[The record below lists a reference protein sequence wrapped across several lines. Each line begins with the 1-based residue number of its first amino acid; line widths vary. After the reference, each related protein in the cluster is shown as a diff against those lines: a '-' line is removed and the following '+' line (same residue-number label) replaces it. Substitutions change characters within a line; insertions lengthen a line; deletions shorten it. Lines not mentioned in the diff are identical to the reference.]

1 MTEPK
6 SALPLSV
13 VINTKNAATTL
24 EAALRSVKDLASEV
38 VVVDMQSTDD
48 TVKIAKK
55 YADQVITYTKNHRY
69 ADPAR
74 NFANAQA
81 TQPWILVLDADETVP
96 PSLATWIRSTLSQ
109 PSASTVACYWLPR
122 QNYIFGHW
130 VAHTGWWPDHQA
142 RLFQQ
147 GKVTW
152 EDGVHRLPKVDGES
166 VYLPADPNVALMH
179 QNYPT
184 VQSYLERLNRYT
196 DLKAEELA
204 SGSTKQPS
212 QPTSA
217 IETFFNEFQS
227 RFFHKKGFMDGTVG
241 ASLALM
247 QGCYE
252 LAVHLKYLE
261 LVKPEELATAT
272 HQQTDVEVTAL
283 ASLRGQLAY
292 WLADTQVQRTRGW
305 EQLVW
310 RVRRKLRV

>member
-13 VINTKNAATTL
+13 VINTKNAAATL
-24 EAALRSVKDLASEV
+24 EAALKSVQGLASEII
-38 VVVDMQSTDD
+38 VVDMQSSDD

-55 YADQVITYTKNHRY
+55 YADQVINYTKNHRY

-74 NFANAQA
+74 NFANQQA
-81 TQPWILVLDADETVP
+81 KQPWVLVLDADETVP

-109 PSASTVACYWLPR
+109 PSAATVACYWLPR

-142 RLFQQ
+142 RLFQT
-147 GKVTW
+147 GAVTW
-152 EDGVHRLPKVDGES
+152 EDGVHRLPKVAGES
-166 VYLPADPNVALMH
+166 VYLPADPNLALIH

-184 VQSYLERLNRYT
+184 VQSYFERLNRYT

-204 SGSTKQPS
+204 GEAKPRSGSQPS
-212 QPTSA
+212 VL
-217 IETFFNEFQS
+217 ETFFNEFHN
-227 RFFHKKGFMDGTVG
+227 RFFHQKGFLDGKVG
-241 ASLALM
+241 AGLALL

-252 LAVHLKYLE
+252 LAVYLKYLE
-261 LVKPEELATAT
+261 AVRPAELAAAT
-272 HQQTDVEVTAL
+272 PEQTDSELRAVAAV
-283 ASLRGQLAY
+283 RGQLAY
-292 WLADTQVQRTRGW
+292 WLADTQVQRTRGLV
-305 EQLVW
+305 QLGW